1 MAARERTV
9 KLVFKSVA
17 ALAAMVSSAAFAGDF
32 IDTRVAFAVANSNVF
47 VKPGETTPSEPGTG
61 FGASRANT
69 QFYDNF
75 NTRFTGFETLSNI
88 SLYKKSPSFF
98 EGFDA
103 EAALNVNLITN
114 PSGAITLFDN
124 ASFVKVNYRP
134 PGWGQKEEIS
144 LTGFPVSADRF
155 RLGYAWKVSWAGD
168 SAFTYNQGGGL
179 SSTGRPVAV
188 PGAKLQITREKWYA
202 FVGAKTGLLL
212 NGLLNVQERQYGLLV
227 GAGVDLLPN
236 LRWEA
241 NGGYFTRG
249 LIPSLAY
256 LGVSAP
262 VNAMGASTQV
272 SLFSDTILPSL
283 DLRLYKNDPDM
294 VQKFFRPESY
304 PGGLSYQLSLEGSVL
319 GQTLANPE
327 RFAATRIQPAG
338 AIALQARFK
347 YDFWRFY
354 GIGLMRTLSFIQFDV
369 PGVIP
374 YTDFSDNENVT
385 PELWLAIG
393 GDRFLPDQHLTIGL
407 VVGLQSPA
415 SRTSPDLGVGGNNPP
430 PGLLGT
436 RTQVFRNVN
445 DPSTLPV
452 GESPVPIFSVKG
464 TFKLDI
470 SEYFAA
476 LGEVFYNYDNN
487 RVTFRDSIN
496 FISQPVF
503 QQPNQLG
510 FNLVMQSRF

>member
-1 MAARERTV
+1 M
-9 KLVFKSVA
+9 LY
-17 ALAAMVSSAAFAGDF
+17 LAELNG
-32 IDTRVAFAVANSNVF
+32 
-47 VKPGETTPSEPGTG
+47 
-61 FGASRANT
+61 
-69 QFYDNF
+69 
-75 NTRFTGFETLSNI
+75 L
-88 SLYKKSPSFF
+88 F

-103 EAALNVNLITN
+103 EAALNINVLAN
-114 PSGAITLFDN
+114 PSGAIQLFDN
-124 ASFVKVNYRP
+124 ASFVKLNYRP
-134 PGWGQKEEIS
+134 AGWGQKEDIA

-155 RLGYAWKVSWAGD
+155 RLGYAWKVSWGGD

-188 PGAKLQITREKWYA
+188 PGAKLQVTRERWYA

-212 NGLLNVQERQYGLLV
+212 NGLLNVQERQYGVLF
-227 GAGVDLLPN
+227 GAGVDLVPN
-236 LRWEA
+236 RVRLEA

-249 LIPSLAY
+249 IIPSLAS
-256 LGVSAP
+256 LGVRAP
-262 VNAMGASTQV
+262 VN
-272 SLFSDTILPSL
+272 SLGGSMQLSFFSDSILPSL
-283 DLRLYKNDPDM
+283 DLRLYKNDPD
-294 VQKFFRPESY
+294 VATKFFTPEKY
-304 PGGLSYQLSLEGSVL
+304 PGGLTYQLSLEGSAL
-319 GQTLANPE
+319 GQTLANPD
-327 RFAATRIQPAG
+327 RFAATRLQPAG

-374 YTDFSDNENVT
+374 FTDFSDGEKVT
-385 PELWLAIG
+385 PELWFAIG
-393 GDRFLPDQHLTIGL
+393 GDKFFPNQHLTLGL
-407 VVGLQSPA
+407 VAGVQSPA
-415 SRTSPDLGVGGNNPP
+415 SRTSPTLEAGGTNPI

-445 DPSTLPV
+445 DPSTLPQ
-452 GESPVPIFSVKG
+452 GFDPVPIFSVKA

-476 LGEVFYNYDNN
+476 LGEVFYNRDDN
-487 RVTFRDSIN
+487 RVTFRDSID

-510 FNLVMQSRF
+510 FNLVMQARF

>member
-1 MAARERTV
+1 M
-9 KLVFKSVA
+9 KLSSKCV
-17 ALAAMVSSAAFAGDF
+17 ALAATVAGAAWAGDF
-32 IDTRVAFAVANSNVF
+32 IDTRVVFAVANSNVF

-61 FGASRANT
+61 FGAARQNT

-103 EAALNVNLITN
+103 EAALNINVYAN
-114 PSGAITLFDN
+114 PNGAITLFDN
-124 ASFVKVNYRP
+124 ASFVKLNYRP
-134 PGWGQKEEIS
+134 AGWGAKEDVS
-144 LTGFPVSADRF
+144 FTGFPVSADRF

-188 PGAKLQITREKWYA
+188 PGAKLQVTRERWYA

-212 NGLLNVQERQYGLLV
+212 NGLLNVQERQYGVLFGGGIDLV
-227 GAGVDLLPN
+227 PN
-236 LRWEA
+236 RLRLEA

-249 LIPSLAY
+249 IIPSLAS
-256 LGVSAP
+256 LGVRAP
-262 VNAMGASTQV
+262 VNALGGSMQLSF
-272 SLFSDTILPSL
+272 FSDAILPSL
-283 DLRLYKNDPDM
+283 DLRLYKNDPDIA
-294 VQKFFRPESY
+294 VKFFTPEKY
-304 PGGLSYQLSLEGSVL
+304 PGGFTYQLSIEGSVL
-319 GQTLANPE
+319 GQTLANPDK
-327 RFAATRIQPAG
+327 FASTRLQPAS
-338 AIALQARFK
+338 AIAVQARFK

-374 YTDFSDNENVT
+374 FTDFSNGEKVT
-385 PELWLAIG
+385 PELWFAIG
-393 GDRFLPDQHLTIGL
+393 GDKFFPAQHLTLGL
-407 VVGLQSPA
+407 VAGLQSPA
-415 SRTSPDLGVGGNNPP
+415 SRTSPSLEAGGNNPP

-445 DPSTLPV
+445 DPSTLPQ
-452 GESPVPIFSVKG
+452 GYDPVPIFSIKG

-470 SEYFAA
+470 SDYFAA
-476 LGEVFYNYDNN
+476 LGEVFYNRDDN
-487 RVTFRDSIN
+487 RVTFRDSID

-510 FNLVMQSRF
+510 FNLVLQSRF